1 MTAWQT
7 ALRALLIVA
16 LFAPAVRAEDA
27 TTGEQAA
34 QAAVT
39 EPAAPPATV
48 PGSGE
53 GAADDGAGDGAPPT
67 QIVWMGTGSVTGV
80 YFPVGVALCR
90 LANQHRRETGLR
102 CAAKPTSGSIE
113 NIGELRQGAFAF
125 GLAQSDAQAEA
136 VAGTGAFASTGADGG
151 LRSVMSL
158 YPEALTLVVR
168 ADAGVA
174 RVEDLAGKRVALGQA
189 GAGTRTLADALLAA
203 LGWTPA
209 SFGATP
215 DIPAERLGQALC
227 GGEIDGFF
235 YAVGQPAR
243 LIQEATTG
251 CDARLVP
258 IAGAAVEAL
267 VASRP
272 YYVPATIPGGL
283 YRGTPGPVATF
294 GVEATLVT
302 EAAVPD
308 ATVRAVAGAILDDV
322 DMLRGLDPV
331 LAQLDPKTM
340 VQEGLSAPLHPA
352 AQALYRERGL
362 LK

>member
-1 MTAWQT
+1 MAAWQT
-7 ALRALLIVA
+7 ALRALLVVA
-16 LFAPAVRAEDA
+16 LFAPTARAEDA
-27 TTGEQAA
+27 TGDATSGPLSQPAPAA
-34 QAAVT
+34 G
-39 EPAAPPATV
+39 EPA
-48 PGSGE
+48 PGDNADG
-53 GAADDGAGDGAPPT
+53 GAPT

-90 LANQHRRETGLR
+90 LANQHRRDTGLR
-102 CAAKPTSGSIE
+102 CAAKATAGSIE
-113 NIGELRQGAFAF
+113 NIEGLRQGSLAF

-136 VAGTGAFASTGADGG
+136 VAGTGPFADAGADGG

-189 GAGTRTLADALLAA
+189 GSGTRALVDALLAA
-203 LGWTPA
+203 LGWTPS
-209 SFGATP
+209 SFGASP
-215 DIPAERLGQALC
+215 DVPAERLGQALC

-235 YAVGQPAR
+235 YAVGHPAR

-258 IAGAAVEAL
+258 VSGAAVAAL

-272 YYVPATIPGGL
+272 AYVSATIPGGL
-283 YRGTPGPVATF
+283 YRGTAGPVATF

-308 ATVRAVAGAILDDV
+308 ATVTAVVGAILDDL

-331 LAQLDPKTM
+331 LATLDPKRMAT
-340 VQEGLSAPLHPA
+340 EGLSAPLHPA
-352 AQALYRERGL
+352 ARALYRERGL
-362 LK
+362 LR

>member
-1 MTAWQT
+1 MAVWQT

-27 TTGEQAA
+27 SPVAPAA
-34 QAAVT
+34 QADA
-39 EPAAPPATV
+39 PA
-48 PGSGE
+48 SGA
-53 GAADDGAGDGAPPT
+53 GMGTDDAADDGAPPT
-67 QIVWMGTGSVTGV
+67 TIVWMGTGSVTGV

-102 CAAKPTSGSIE
+102 CAAKPTAGSNE
-113 NIGELRQGAFAF
+113 NIGGLRQGTLDF

-136 VAGTGAFASTGADGG
+136 VTGTGAFASAGADGN
-151 LRSVMSL
+151 LRAVMSL

-174 RVEDLAGKRVALGQA
+174 RVEDLAGKRVALGQT
-189 GAGTRTLADALLAA
+189 GAGTRALADALLAA

-209 SFGATP
+209 SFAATP

-235 YAVGQPAR
+235 YAVGHPAR

-258 IAGAAVEAL
+258 ISGAVVEAL
-267 VASRP
+267 VASKP

-283 YRGTPGPVATF
+283 YRGTSAPVATF

-302 EAAVPD
+302 EASVPD
-308 ATVRAVAGAILDDV
+308 ATIQALVGAVLDDI

-331 LAQLDPKTM
+331 LAQLDPKRM
-340 VQEGLSAPLHPA
+340 VHEGLSAPLHPA